1 LTVRDAFSRRVL
13 RCDALL
19 AQTTADTQRR
29 FARAFADFGLPAR
42 IRSDNGRPF
51 VSTGLAGLSRLNVW
65 WLRLGIHLERIAPG
79 HPEQNGSHE
88 QFHRVLKKATT
99 RPPAVNARAQQQRFN
114 SFCRI
119 YNEQRPHDAL
129 AGRVPA
135 DLYRPSPRPLPA
147 RLSPLEYA
155 AHCRV
160 RVVASNGDV
169 AWRGQRLF
177 VSAALAELPIA
188 FEEIDDALYTVWLG
202 AVALARFDERAW
214 HFTSVLP

>member
-1 LTVRDAFSRRVL
+1 
-13 RCDALL
+13 
-19 AQTTADTQRR
+19 
-29 FARAFADFGLPAR
+29 
-42 IRSDNGRPF
+42 
-51 VSTGLAGLSRLNVW
+51 
-65 WLRLGIHLERIAPG
+65 
-79 HPEQNGSHE
+79 
-88 QFHRVLKKATT
+88 
-99 RPPAVNARAQQQRFN
+99 
-114 SFCRI
+114 
-119 YNEQRPHDAL
+119 
-129 AGRVPA
+129 
-135 DLYRPSPRPLPA
+135 
-147 RLSPLEYA
+147 LSPLEYA